1 MFRKVSVATF
11 TAILLLGL
19 AAHAQNN
26 VFGPSD
32 VFLSVGSGQVK
43 EFTSSGTLV
52 QTLNDGTGG
61 ETTGLAFDASGN
73 LYVSNFDQG
82 TVAKFNV
89 NGTLINSRFI
99 SGQAQPDAI
108 SMRGGLFPV
117 LIGDAALSVI
127 NQYDSSGHLL
137 NSYPVQTQIGTQFV
151 DLLPDRETVLY
162 TSDGNTIF
170 SYNIATRTQ
179 NPPFATLGPFDELRE
194 LHEITTGPFTGDV
207 LVADILD
214 VLLVAP
220 GGTIVK
226 TYNPLGNGGIG
237 VFVFATPSLDG
248 RSAWINE
255 SDSGEVWQVDLATGS
270 ILQQWSDGAPFETG
284 GIALYPANAPCSRCG
299 P

>member
-1 MFRKVSVATF
+1 MFCKISVATF
-11 TAILLLGL
+11 TTVLSLGL
-19 AAHAQNN
+19 AVHAQNN
-26 VFGPSD
+26 VFRPGD

-43 EFTSSGTLV
+43 EFTSSGALV

-61 ETTGLAFDASGN
+61 ETSGLAFDASGN

-82 TVAKFNV
+82 TAAKFNS

-108 SMRGGLFPV
+108 SIRGGLFPALV
-117 LIGDAALSVI
+117 GDAALSVI

-137 NSYPVQTQIGTQFV
+137 NSYPVQTQLGGTQFV
-151 DLLPDRETVLY
+151 DLQPDHETALY

-170 SYNIATRTQ
+170 SYNINTRTQ

-194 LHEITTGPFTGDV
+194 LHVITTGPFAGDV
-207 LVADILD
+207 LVADILN

-220 GGTIVK
+220 GGTIVS
-226 TYNPLGNGGIG
+226 TYNPIGG
-237 VFVFATPSLDG
+237 VAVYVDVAVSPDG

-255 SDSGEVWQVDLATGS
+255 IDSGLVWQVDLATGS

-284 GIALYPANAPCSRCG
+284 GIALYPNNSPCSRCG